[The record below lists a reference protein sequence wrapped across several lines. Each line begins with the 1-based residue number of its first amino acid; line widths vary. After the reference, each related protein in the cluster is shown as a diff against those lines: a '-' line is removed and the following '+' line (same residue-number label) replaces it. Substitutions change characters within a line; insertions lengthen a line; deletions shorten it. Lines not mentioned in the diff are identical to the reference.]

1 MKKHFVL
8 LGMML
13 IPMLWGMGMNM
24 PVYADEATVPLTY
37 AVSAKITLI
46 DGDISSVVELDEC
59 GRISEPAHYLKDGYE
74 FVGWMNVETGK
85 MWNFNDVV
93 NTNMTLKAVY
103 KKLDTASVPQT
114 SLQRPSEKVNTSV
127 DMDTGCWVR
136 IGVLALFEMGL
147 VVYLK
152 NYVDGT
158 QPHRKEK

>member
-13 IPMLWGMGMNM
+13 IPMLSGISM
-24 PVYADEATVPLTY
+24 PVYADEATVPVTY

-93 NTNMTLKAVY
+93 STNMTLKAVY
-103 KKLDTASVPQT
+103 RKIETASSSQVPST
-114 SLQRPSEKVNTSV
+114 SQSGDVNTSV
-127 DMDTGCWVR
+127 NADSGRWIL
-136 IGVLALFEMGL
+136 IGLLALIEMGL
-147 VVYLK
+147 VIYLK
-152 NYVDGT
+152 NYVDDT
-158 QPHRKEK
+158 QSPRKEK

>member
-13 IPMLWGMGMNM
+13 IPMLWGMSM

-93 NTNMTLKAVY
+93 NANMTLKAVY
-103 KKLDTASVPQT
+103 RKIETASSSQVPST
-114 SLQRPSEKVNTSV
+114 SQSGNVNTSV
-127 DMDTGCWVR
+127 NADSGRWIL
-136 IGVLALFEMGL
+136 IGLLALIEMGL
-147 VVYLK
+147 VIYLK
-152 NYVDGT
+152 NYADEA
-158 QPHRKEK
+158 QPMRKEK

>member
-13 IPMLWGMGMNM
+13 IPVLSGISM

-103 KKLDTASVPQT
+103 RKLETASGSQT
-114 SLQRPSEKVNTSV
+114 PSSNQTANVNTSV
-127 DMDTGCWVR
+127 DMDTGRWAL

-147 VVYLK
+147 VIYLK
-152 NYVDGT
+152 NHVDDA
-158 QPHRKEK
+158 QSPRKEK

>member
-13 IPMLWGMGMNM
+13 IPVLSGISM
-24 PVYADEATVPLTY
+24 PVYADEATVPVTY

-93 NTNMTLKAVY
+93 NANMTLKAVY
-103 KKLDTASVPQT
+103 RKLETASGSQVPST
-114 SLQRPSEKVNTSV
+114 SQSGNVNTSV
-127 DMDTGCWVR
+127 DMDTGRWVL

-147 VVYLK
+147 VIYLK
-152 NYVDGT
+152 NYGDGT
-158 QPHRKEK
+158 QPTRKEK

>member
-13 IPMLWGMGMNM
+13 IPMLWGMNM

-103 KKLDTASVPQT
+103 RKLETASGSYAPST
-114 SLQRPSEKVNTSV
+114 SQSGNVNTSV
-127 DMDTGCWVR
+127 DMDTGRWIR

-147 VVYLK
+147 VIYLK

>member
-13 IPMLWGMGMNM
+13 IPVLSGISM
-24 PVYADEATVPLTY
+24 PVLAEEATVPVMY

-103 KKLDTASVPQT
+103 RKLETASSSQVPST
-114 SLQRPSEKVNTSV
+114 SQSGNVNTSV
-127 DMDTGCWVR
+127 NADSGRWIL
-136 IGVLALFEMGL
+136 IGLLALIEMGL
-147 VVYLK
+147 VIYLK
-152 NYVDGT
+152 NYADGT
-158 QPHRKEK
+158 QPTRKEK